1 MYNLVYTIESLYW
14 LFAPGGG
21 QVGKALKGIAKE
33 APKYAD
39 DVARAVA
46 KNPNF
51 FQSIPTWV
59 WVVLGILVVAIVV
72 YRIYEES

>member
-1 MYNLVYTIESLYW
+1 MIQLMTTIMSFLW
-14 LFAPGGG
+14 AFAPGGS
-21 QVGKALKGIAKE
+21 QIGKALKGIAKE

-46 KNPNF
+46 KNPSF

-59 WVVLGILVVAIVV
+59 WVLLGLVVVCVVV
-72 YRIYEES
+72 YKIVED